1 VYEETGFDISSF
13 IVESDFVE
21 TVQSQQRTKLFI
33 VTDIDEQVPC
43 SALLCPS
50 HSHGLMLC
58 QHTHAD
64 DVSVSHPSDGVCAAN
79 AQGDQQHR
87 MALG

>member
-33 VTDIDEQVPC
+33 VAEIDEQVLHFGAC
-43 SALLCPS
+43 WLRDVASAYSCGRLCALHPRPDRVRA
-50 HSHGLMLC
+50 
-58 QHTHAD
+58 AD
-64 DVSVSHPSDGVCAAN
+64 

-87 MALG
+87 VALGR